1 VLAGLT
7 YAPESGVSTTYFDDI
22 TIDSGFISG
31 SASNTAPT
39 APTALQAEGQT
50 NPTNITDPTPEFSA
64 LYNDPNA
71 SDVAN
76 KYRIQVSASSTTE
89 FLQQCQVF

>member
-1 VLAGLT
+1 MAPGTPLLSAREPSTSAPSRSIACLPA

-64 LYNDPNA
+64 ALLHW
-71 SDVAN
+71 
-76 KYRIQVSASSTTE
+76 QG
-89 FLQQCQVF
+89 